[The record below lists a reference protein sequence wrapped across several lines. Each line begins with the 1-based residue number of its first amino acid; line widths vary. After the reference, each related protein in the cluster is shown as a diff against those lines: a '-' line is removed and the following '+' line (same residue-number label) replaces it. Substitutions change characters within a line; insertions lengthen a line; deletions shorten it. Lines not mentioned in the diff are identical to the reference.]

1 MMIVVVV
8 LAAGR
13 LSPVEAIEPVG
24 ISVRMRLKN
33 MKSKRAR
40 SRPIY

>member
-1 MMIVVVV
+1 MMMVV

-24 ISVRMRLKN
+24 ISVRMRHKN
-33 MKSKRAR
+33 MKSKRTR
-40 SRPIY
+40 SRSIY